1 MRVTTNMIPRRHRPS
16 ASDISLRQ
24 SAIEKT
30 VSECSAKLSD
40 CPAEQVDAA
49 IKRALRTI
57 LRTEG
62 ADRASWFVIDRSGSG
77 ARSIYSVHRHK
88 TSAEP
93 AFYSRHELPWVTKVL
108 FQGSP
113 IVLSTLDDL
122 PPEAQSDRCYME
134 QRSIKSLAMIPSSPG
149 LPSRGVLV
157 LVCMTNRREWSQGQI
172 DGLSILGNIFAS
184 ALVRKHAQKALK
196 DSELKFSYVITE
208 APIGIALE
216 DSNGKILFANPAL
229 CSMLGYTTEE
239 MLSLNCSQFA
249 DPEDE
254 KSDWNQ
260 FQAMQA
266 GLLQSYKIEKRYT
279 RKDGS
284 RLWGQLN
291 VSSLKFGEGPP
302 LIIATVEDVTDRK
315 AALDELRHT
324 HDELQLLT
332 SRLLQRQEDERSRIA
347 RELHDDIGQ
356 RLSLLTIELDSLKD
370 QLPSDRTEEHR
381 KIRSLVGQIEELVLD
396 VHNMSHQLHSSKL
409 KYLGLAVALKELCR
423 QFSMKHQVAIDLS
436 VDPLSQHL
444 SEQVSL
450 CLYRVAQEALS
461 NAVRHSTSGHIEVK
475 LTGQESILRLQIRD
489 FGTGFDPSV
498 QDKGLGLIAMQERLR
513 IIEGKLRVNSS
524 PGSGTEIVAEVN
536 LERQSS
542 PERVA

>member
-1 MRVTTNMIPRRHRPS
+1 
-16 ASDISLRQ
+16 
-24 SAIEKT
+24 
-30 VSECSAKLSD
+30 
-40 CPAEQVDAA
+40 
-49 IKRALRTI
+49 
-57 LRTEG
+57 
-62 ADRASWFVIDRSGSG
+62 
-77 ARSIYSVHRHK
+77 
-88 TSAEP
+88 
-93 AFYSRHELPWVTKVL
+93 
-108 FQGSP
+108 
-113 IVLSTLDDL
+113 
-122 PPEAQSDRCYME
+122 ME
-134 QRSIKSLAMIPSSPG
+134 RWSIKSLAMIPSSPG

-157 LVCMTNRREWSQGQI
+157 LVCTTNHREWSQGQVEH
-172 DGLSILGNIFAS
+172 LSILGNIFAS
-184 ALVRKHAQKALK
+184 ALIRKHAEKALK

-216 DSNGKILFANPAL
+216 DSNGRILFANPAL

-254 KSDWNQ
+254 KSDWDQ
-260 FQAMQA
+260 FQAMRA
-266 GLLQSYKIEKRYT
+266 GLIQSYKVEKRYT

-284 RLWGQLN
+284 RLWGQLH
-291 VSSLKFGEGPP
+291 VSSLKFGEGPS
-302 LIIATVEDVTDRK
+302 LILATVEDVTEK
-315 AALDELRHT
+315 KVAI
-324 HDELQLLT
+324 DELQLLT

-356 RLSLLTIELDSLKD
+356 RLSLLTIELDSLRD
-370 QLPSDRTEEHR
+370 QLPANRQEEHG

-423 QFSMKHQVAIDLS
+423 QFSMKHHVAVDLS
-436 VDPLSQHL
+436 ADPLSKPL
-444 SEQVSL
+444 AEQVSL

-475 LTGQESILRLQIRD
+475 LTSHESTLRLQVRD
-489 FGTGFDPSV
+489 SGIGFDPIV

-513 IIEGKLRVNSS
+513 AIEGKLRVNSS
-524 PGSGTEIVAEVN
+524 PGAGTEIVAEVN
-536 LERQSS
+536 LANQSS